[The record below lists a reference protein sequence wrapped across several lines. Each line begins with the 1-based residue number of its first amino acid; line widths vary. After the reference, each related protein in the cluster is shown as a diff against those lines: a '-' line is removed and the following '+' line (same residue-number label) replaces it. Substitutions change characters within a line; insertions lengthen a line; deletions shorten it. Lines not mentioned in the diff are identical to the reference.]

1 MILIDHRR
9 LTFFLETITLV
20 VPNAIAIK
28 FTECEDIS
36 CRSVAPLQDTPAI
49 KITYSAN
56 ITAPSYLKVR
66 MSANVTSISSLDQG
80 PSDWSVT
87 NLECSVP
94 IPSYL
99 IAFAIGNT
107 EYFPLGTTARGT
119 AVGVI
124 TEPEQMDAAAW
135 ELADLASLMEAVE
148 EYVGVAYVWGGYSIL
163 VMPPR

>member
-1 MILIDHRR
+1 
-9 LTFFLETITLV
+9 
-20 VPNAIAIK
+20 
-28 FTECEDIS
+28 
-36 CRSVAPLQDTPAI
+36 
-49 KITYSAN
+49 
-56 ITAPSYLKVR
+56 
-66 MSANVTSISSLDQG
+66 MSANVTSTSSLNQG
-80 PSDWSVT
+80 LSGWSVT

-124 TEPEQMDAAAW
+124 TEPEQMDAAAR